1 MKIVS
6 LTEIDDR
13 LSFRNICGLNQ
24 YWEQSE
30 SYNGYWTKPRITHAF
45 LCIRCGEV
53 SIFYKSGEKCSYAN
67 GDVLYLP
74 KGMEY
79 RIIFHSNSEKPST
92 MLINFEISSDNTDAC
107 LSEKIIKLMSFASK
121 SVVECFEEV
130 IALTKG
136 SISSTVYISATF
148 YRLLGLLA
156 DEAKHKKIVSVDRFA
171 EIYPALNY
179 LDSHIDQNTSI
190 TDLSKLCAMSETYFR
205 KRFKQ
210 YIGCSPSQYR
220 LHARVE
226 KATYMLAH
234 SDASI
239 ESIAFDLGFYDKAY
253 FCKIFHKKTGVTPLQ
268 YRKTHN

>member
-148 YRLLGLLA
+148 YRLLGLHS
-156 DEAKHKKIVSVDRFA
+156 DEAKQKKNVSEELF
-171 EIYPALNY
+171 
-179 LDSHIDQNTSI
+179 S
-190 TDLSKLCAMSETYFR
+190 
-205 KRFKQ
+205 
-210 YIGCSPSQYR
+210 
-220 LHARVE
+220 
-226 KATYMLAH
+226 
-234 SDASI
+234 
-239 ESIAFDLGFYDKAY
+239 
-253 FCKIFHKKTGVTPLQ
+253 
-268 YRKTHN
+268 